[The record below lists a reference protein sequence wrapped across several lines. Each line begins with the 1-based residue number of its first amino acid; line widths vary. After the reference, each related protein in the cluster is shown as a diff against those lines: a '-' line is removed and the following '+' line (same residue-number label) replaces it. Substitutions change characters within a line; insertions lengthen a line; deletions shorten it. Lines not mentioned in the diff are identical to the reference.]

1 MENKYT
7 KLSPNNDED
16 IRMKPIDFEFMRQR
30 NIFKENNIQQKP
42 YSILQKTNNI
52 FALKNSEIKNLDEKV
67 YNIPIEQKENINFYS
82 NQNKSGDNNNNNLEP
97 NINGIQS
104 KINDLENNINL
115 INNNINSN
123 KDTQIKFNFERKL
136 ETDKIITSYKPVI
149 KSENSNY
156 IPKNNSGN
164 NNSPNN
170 KGYYFNYKSDESFN
184 RLNEQN
190 THSFPIDI
198 KSNSIYN
205 NKTSTTTNMIN
216 STIKDEYNTKSIIFN
231 MKKVETTNSNNY
243 YKGYMDEIEKRNELI
258 NKDTFDTINK
268 NVNIDYNYF
277 NQDNIKNN
285 LRKDFSSKQ
294 LLVNNDEIKQ
304 EKYNLDYNVS
314 NNLKSSKS
322 NNNIFINYDYNNK
335 TDNDSLYNTEKRN
348 NIKSYFQLKENN
360 NLYKYDNTYT
370 NNIISS
376 NNNNQTLSSLT
387 EETNKELFNYNNKD
401 INEANPIK
409 NLKNYH
415 SFSTPKNHYINID
428 DNIEKITKEKTALE
442 NINTNFRMNTNS
454 NENTKDEMTQ
464 TVQIS
469 DINKFYSFTQNRNY
483 RNQKQFAV
491 DNSSQTYNENNF
503 DKKYLNTNIN
513 INKTT
518 NYETFQV
525 EKPEINDDNFENI
538 DNNKQFN
545 TVSNNTCQLKN
556 NGCIHKC
563 NTYRNKRTNKNTMNL
578 FKRNNNNINI
588 GFNGILKNKNIC
600 EKCLKSKMNLARLTH
615 MRICSNCQKLI
626 NNGNFHI
633 DKNNYFTFN

>member
-7 KLSPNNDED
+7 KLPSNNDED
-16 IRMKPIDFEFMRQR
+16 IRSKAIDFEFIRQR
-30 NIFKENNIQQKP
+30 NIFKENIDQQKP
-42 YSILQKTNNI
+42 FSILQKTNNI
-52 FALKNSEIKNLDEKV
+52 FALKNEEIKNLDSKI
-67 YNIPIEQKENINFYS
+67 YNTSIEQKENINFYS
-82 NQNKSGDNNNNNLEP
+82 NQSKNSDNNNLDS
-97 NINGIQS
+97 NINRIQN

-115 INNNINSN
+115 INNTIN
-123 KDTQIKFNFERKL
+123 KDTQMKFNFERKL
-136 ETDKIITSYKPVI
+136 ETDKIITNYKPKI
-149 KSENSNY
+149 KNENNNNF
-156 IPKNNSGN
+156 IPN
-164 NNSPNN
+164 NNSFNKN
-170 KGYYFNYKSDESFN
+170 ISNIKGYYFNYKSDDSFN
-184 RLNEQN
+184 KLNEKN
-190 THSFPIDI
+190 TQPFPIDI
-198 KSNSIYN
+198 KSNLIYN
-205 NKTSTTTNMIN
+205 TKTTTSFIN
-216 STIKDEYNTKSIIFN
+216 STQNENEYR
-231 MKKVETTNSNNY
+231 TNSIMFNIKKIERNDDNNY
-243 YKGYMDEIEKRNELI
+243 YKGYMNEIEKRNELI

-348 NIKSYFQLKENN
+348 NIKSYFQLKEND

-376 NNNNQTLSSLT
+376 NKNNQTLSSLT

-401 INEANPIK
+401 INETNPIK

-428 DNIEKITKEKTALE
+428 NNIEKITKEKTALE
-442 NINTNFRMNTNS
+442 SVNTNYRMNTNS

-483 RNQKQFAV
+483 RNQKQFTV

-556 NGCIHKC
+556 NGCIHKW

-578 FKRNNNNINI
+578 FKRNNNNNINI
-588 GFNGILKNKNIC
+588 GCNGILNNKNIC